1 MAEWCSQAEVE
12 DLLSANGVWASVND
26 DNGNAIADPTIV
38 NNAIAR
44 GRTILGQYLVQR
56 YDLNQITSN
65 VEWVKW
71 ASATFAAV
79 ELLRRKGGVVPP
91 GIQELY
97 EQYVSFLKG
106 VQLGTFQVPGLYFNS
121 SPGIAVSNLT
131 MDNRYNRAK
140 IRVVSTLSWP
150 MGLSKLT
157 QFKDR
162 FDFGNT
168 Y

>member
-1 MAEWCSQAEVE
+1 MAEWCSQTEVE

-38 NNAIAR
+38 SNAIAR

-56 YDLNQITSN
+56 YNLDSITSN

-71 ASATFAAV
+71 AAATFAAV

-97 EQYVSFLKG
+97 EQYVVFLKE
-106 VQLGTFQVPGLYFNS
+106 VQSGTFQVPGLYFNS

-140 IRVVSTLSWP
+140 VRVVSTISWP
-150 MGLSKLT
+150 MGLSKLS

-162 FDFGNT
+162 LDFGNT